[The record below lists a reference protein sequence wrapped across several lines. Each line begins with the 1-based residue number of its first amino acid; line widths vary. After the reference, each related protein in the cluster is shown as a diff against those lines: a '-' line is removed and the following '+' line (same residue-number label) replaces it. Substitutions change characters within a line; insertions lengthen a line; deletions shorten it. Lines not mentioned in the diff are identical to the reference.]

1 MASVKKI
8 PDHQVLANSL
18 QSWAEQYELG
28 DDPYVAGLTA
38 AVSSRKNLPMW
49 ASLNP
54 LEYLP
59 HAKVQSNPRLHLATL
74 IMTIARNALVFLPV
88 ALTWLA
94 ISKATNAFAVYTANN
109 TLQVVN
115 FLDFWENGYGVL
127 SKNWS
132 LSSVATLDFMI
143 IILIILLTISITLI
157 EKRTKRVRLA
167 EISEL
172 DEDRIRLA
180 ISISTYLFTQQK
192 VTNVSMNQSLAK
204 ALRDILNSTDSLE
217 RTSKELNKTV
227 KAIPTNRELLTE
239 IKRNRPRSFLKDFE

>member
-1 MASVKKI
+1 MAGVKKI

-18 QSWAEQYELG
+18 QSWAEQYQLS

-38 AVSSRKNLPMW
+38 AVSNRKNLPMW

-59 HAKVQSNPRLHLATL
+59 HAKVRSNPQLHLITL
-74 IMTIARNALVFLPV
+74 IMTIVRNALVFLPV
-88 ALTWLA
+88 ALTWFA
-94 ISKATNAFAVYTANN
+94 ISKATSAFATYTANN

-127 SKNWS
+127 SKTWS
-132 LSSVATLDFMI
+132 LSSVASLDF
-143 IILIILLTISITLI
+143 LIILFIIFLTVTITLI
-157 EKRTKRVRLA
+157 EKRTKRLRDA

-172 DEDRIRLA
+172 DEDRVRLA
-180 ISISTYLFTQQK
+180 ISISTYLFGQQK
-192 VTNVSMNQSLAK
+192 VTNVTMNQSLAK
-204 ALRDILNSTDSLE
+204 ALRDILNSTDSLD

-239 IKRNRPRSFLKDFE
+239 IKKNRPSSLYRDLN

>member
-157 EKRTKRVRLA
+157 EKRTKRIRLA

>member
-1 MASVKKI
+1 MAGVKKI

-18 QSWAEQYELG
+18 QSWAEQYQLG

-38 AVSSRKNLPMW
+38 AVTNRKNLPMW
-49 ASLNP
+49 ASLDP

-59 HAKVQSNPRLHLATL
+59 HAKVQSNPRLHLITL
-74 IMTIARNALVFLPV
+74 VMTIARNALVFLPV
-88 ALTWLA
+88 ALTWYA
-94 ISKATNAFAVYTANN
+94 ISKATSAFATYTANN

-127 SKNWS
+127 SKTWS
-132 LSSVATLDFMI
+132 LSSVASLDF
-143 IILIILLTISITLI
+143 LIILLIIFLTVTITLI
-157 EKRTKRVRLA
+157 EKRTKRFRDT

-172 DEDRIRLA
+172 DEDRVRLA
-180 ISISTYLFTQQK
+180 ISISTYLFGQQK
-192 VTNVSMNQSLAK
+192 VTNVTMNQSLAK
-204 ALRDILNSTDSLE
+204 ALRDILNSTESLD

-239 IKRNRPRSFLKDFE
+239 IKKNRPSSLFRDFN

>member
-1 MASVKKI
+1 MAGVKKI

-18 QSWAEQYELG
+18 QSWAEQYQLS

-38 AVSSRKNLPMW
+38 AVSNRKNLPMW

-59 HAKVQSNPRLHLATL
+59 HAKVRSNPQLHLITL
-74 IMTIARNALVFLPV
+74 IMTIVRNALVFLPV
-88 ALTWLA
+88 ALTWFA
-94 ISKATNAFAVYTANN
+94 ISKATSAFATYKANN

-127 SKNWS
+127 SKTWS
-132 LSSVATLDFMI
+132 LSSVASLDF
-143 IILIILLTISITLI
+143 LIILFIIFLTVTITLI
-157 EKRTKRVRLA
+157 EKRTKRLRDA

-172 DEDRIRLA
+172 DEDRVRLA
-180 ISISTYLFTQQK
+180 ISISTYLFGQQK
-192 VTNVSMNQSLAK
+192 VTNVTMNQSLAK
-204 ALRDILNSTDSLE
+204 ALRDILNSTDSLD

-239 IKRNRPRSFLKDFE
+239 IKKNRPSSLFRDFN

>member
-94 ISKATNAFAVYTANN
+94 ISKATNAFAIYTANN

-132 LSSVATLDFMI
+132 LSSVATLDFLI
-143 IILIILLTISITLI
+143 ILLIILLTISITLI

>member
-1 MASVKKI
+1 MAGVKKI

-18 QSWAEQYELG
+18 QSWAEQYQLS

-38 AVSSRKNLPMW
+38 AVSNRKNLPMW

-59 HAKVQSNPRLHLATL
+59 HAKVRSNPQLHLVTL

-88 ALTWLA
+88 ALTWFA
-94 ISKATNAFAVYTANN
+94 ISKATSAFATYTANN

-127 SKNWS
+127 SKTWS
-132 LSSVATLDFMI
+132 LSSVASLDF
-143 IILIILLTISITLI
+143 LIILLIIFLTATITLI
-157 EKRTKRVRLA
+157 EKRTKRLRAA

-172 DEDRIRLA
+172 DEDRVRLA
-180 ISISTYLFTQQK
+180 ISISTYLFGQQK
-192 VTNVSMNQSLAK
+192 VTNVTMNQSLAK
-204 ALRDILNSTDSLE
+204 ALRDILNSTDSLD

-239 IKRNRPRSFLKDFE
+239 IKKNRPSSLYRDLN

>member
-94 ISKATNAFAVYTANN
+94 ISKATNAFAIYTANN
-109 TLQVVN
+109 ALQVVN

-132 LSSVATLDFMI
+132 LSSVATLDFLI
-143 IILIILLTISITLI
+143 ILLIILLTISITLI
-157 EKRTKRVRLA
+157 EKRTKRLRLA

>member
-1 MASVKKI
+1 MAGVKKI

-18 QSWAEQYELG
+18 QSWAEQYQLS

-38 AVSSRKNLPMW
+38 AVSNRKNLPMW

-59 HAKVQSNPRLHLATL
+59 HAKVRSNPQLHLITL
-74 IMTIARNALVFLPV
+74 IMTIVRNALVFLPV
-88 ALTWLA
+88 ALTWFA
-94 ISKATNAFAVYTANN
+94 ISKATSAFATYTANN

-127 SKNWS
+127 SKTWS
-132 LSSVATLDFMI
+132 LSSVASLDF
-143 IILIILLTISITLI
+143 LIILFIIFLTVTITLI
-157 EKRTKRVRLA
+157 EKRTKRLRAA

-172 DEDRIRLA
+172 DEDRVRLA
-180 ISISTYLFTQQK
+180 ISISTYLFGQQK
-192 VTNVSMNQSLAK
+192 VTNVTMNQSLAK
-204 ALRDILNSTDSLE
+204 ALRDILNSTDSLD

-239 IKRNRPRSFLKDFE
+239 IKKNRPSSLYRDLN

>member
-1 MASVKKI
+1 MAGVKKV

-18 QSWAEQYELG
+18 QSWAEQYQLG

-38 AVSSRKNLPMW
+38 AVTNRKNLPMW
-49 ASLNP
+49 ASLDP

-59 HAKVQSNPRLHLATL
+59 HAKVQSNPQLHLITL
-74 IMTIARNALVFLPV
+74 VMTIARNALVFLPV
-88 ALTWLA
+88 ALTWYA
-94 ISKATNAFAVYTANN
+94 ISKATSAFATYTANN

-127 SKNWS
+127 SKTWS
-132 LSSVATLDFMI
+132 LSSVASLDF
-143 IILIILLTISITLI
+143 LIILLIIFLTVTITLI
-157 EKRTKRVRLA
+157 EKRTKRLRVA

-180 ISISTYLFTQQK
+180 ISISTYLFGQQK
-192 VTNVSMNQSLAK
+192 VTNVTMNQSLAK
-204 ALRDILNSTDSLE
+204 ALRDILNSTESLD

-239 IKRNRPRSFLKDFE
+239 IKKNRPSSLFRDFN

>member
-1 MASVKKI
+1 MAGVKKV

-18 QSWAEQYELG
+18 QSWAEQYQLS

-38 AVSSRKNLPMW
+38 AVSNRKNLPMW

-59 HAKVQSNPRLHLATL
+59 HAKVRSNPQLHLITL
-74 IMTIARNALVFLPV
+74 IMTIVRNALVFLPV
-88 ALTWLA
+88 ALTWFA
-94 ISKATNAFAVYTANN
+94 ISKATSAFATYTANN

-127 SKNWS
+127 SKTWS
-132 LSSVATLDFMI
+132 LSSVASLDF
-143 IILIILLTISITLI
+143 LIILFIIFLTVTITLI
-157 EKRTKRVRLA
+157 EKRTKRFRDA

-172 DEDRIRLA
+172 DEDRVRLA
-180 ISISTYLFTQQK
+180 ISISTYLFGQQK
-192 VTNVSMNQSLAK
+192 VTNVTMNQSLAK
-204 ALRDILNSTDSLE
+204 ALRDILNSTDSLD

-239 IKRNRPRSFLKDFE
+239 IKKNRPSSLYRDLN

>member
-94 ISKATNAFAVYTANN
+94 ISKATNAFAIYTANN

-132 LSSVATLDFMI
+132 LSSVATLDFLI
-143 IILIILLTISITLI
+143 ILLIILLTISITLI
-157 EKRTKRVRLA
+157 EKRTKRLRLA

>member
-1 MASVKKI
+1 MAGVKKI

-18 QSWAEQYELG
+18 QSWAEQYQLS

-38 AVSSRKNLPMW
+38 AVSNRKNLPMW

-59 HAKVQSNPRLHLATL
+59 HAKVRSNPQLHLITL
-74 IMTIARNALVFLPV
+74 IMTIVRNALVFLPV
-88 ALTWLA
+88 ALTWFA
-94 ISKATNAFAVYTANN
+94 ISKATSAFATYTANN

-127 SKNWS
+127 SKTWS
-132 LSSVATLDFMI
+132 LSSVASLDF
-143 IILIILLTISITLI
+143 LIILFIIFLTVTITLI
-157 EKRTKRVRLA
+157 EKRTKRLRDA

-172 DEDRIRLA
+172 DEDRVRLA
-180 ISISTYLFTQQK
+180 ISISTYLFGQQK
-192 VTNVSMNQSLAK
+192 VTNVTMNQSLAK
-204 ALRDILNSTDSLE
+204 ALRDILNSTDSLD

-239 IKRNRPRSFLKDFE
+239 IKKNRPSSLFRDFN

>member
-132 LSSVATLDFMI
+132 LSSVATLDFLI

-157 EKRTKRVRLA
+157 EKRTKRIRLA

>member
-1 MASVKKI
+1 MAGVKKI
-8 PDHQVLANSL
+8 ADHQVLANSL

-28 DDPYVAGLTA
+28 DDPYIAGLTN

-59 HAKVQSNPRLHLATL
+59 HAKVRSTPQLHLFTL

-88 ALTWLA
+88 ALTWYA
-94 ISKATNAFAVYTANN
+94 ISKATNAFAIYTANN

-127 SKNWS
+127 SKTWS
-132 LSSVATLDFMI
+132 LSSVATLDF
-143 IILIILLTISITLI
+143 LIILLIIILTISITLV
-157 EKRTKRVRLA
+157 EKRTKRFRAA

-180 ISISTYLFTQQK
+180 ISISTYLFGQQK
-192 VTNVSMNQSLAK
+192 VTNVTMNQSLAK
-204 ALRDILNSTDSLE
+204 ALRDILNSTDSLD

-239 IKRNRPRSFLKDFE
+239 IKKNRPSSLFRDFN

>member
-1 MASVKKI
+1 MAGVKKV

-18 QSWAEQYELG
+18 QSWAEQYQLG

-38 AVSSRKNLPMW
+38 AVTNRKNLPMW
-49 ASLNP
+49 ASLDP

-59 HAKVQSNPRLHLATL
+59 HAKVQSNPRLHLITL
-74 IMTIARNALVFLPV
+74 VMTIARNALVFLPV
-88 ALTWLA
+88 ALTWYA
-94 ISKATNAFAVYTANN
+94 ISKATSAFATYTANN

-127 SKNWS
+127 SKTWS
-132 LSSVATLDFMI
+132 LSSVASLDF
-143 IILIILLTISITLI
+143 LIILFIIFLTVTITLI
-157 EKRTKRVRLA
+157 EKRTKRLRDA

-172 DEDRIRLA
+172 DEDRVRLA
-180 ISISTYLFTQQK
+180 ISISTYLFGQQK
-192 VTNVSMNQSLAK
+192 VTNVTMNQSLAK
-204 ALRDILNSTDSLE
+204 ALRDILNSTDSLD

-239 IKRNRPRSFLKDFE
+239 IKKNRPSSLFRDFN

>member
-1 MASVKKI
+1 MAGVKKV

-18 QSWAEQYELG
+18 QSWAEQYQLG

-38 AVSSRKNLPMW
+38 AVSNRKNLPMW

-59 HAKVQSNPRLHLATL
+59 HAKVRSNPQLHLITL
-74 IMTIARNALVFLPV
+74 IMTIVRNALVFLPV
-88 ALTWLA
+88 ALTWFA
-94 ISKATNAFAVYTANN
+94 ISKATSAFATYTANN

-127 SKNWS
+127 SKTWS
-132 LSSVATLDFMI
+132 LSSVASLDF
-143 IILIILLTISITLI
+143 LIILFIIFLTVTITLI
-157 EKRTKRVRLA
+157 EKRTKRLRDT

-172 DEDRIRLA
+172 DEDRVRLA
-180 ISISTYLFTQQK
+180 ISISTYLFGQQK
-192 VTNVSMNQSLAK
+192 VTNVTMNQSLAK
-204 ALRDILNSTDSLE
+204 ALRDILNSTDSLD

-239 IKRNRPRSFLKDFE
+239 IKKNRPSSLYRDLN

>member
-1 MASVKKI
+1 MAGVKKV

-18 QSWAEQYELG
+18 QSWAEQYQLG

-38 AVSSRKNLPMW
+38 AVTNRKNLPMW
-49 ASLNP
+49 ASLDP

-59 HAKVQSNPRLHLATL
+59 HAKVQSNPRLHLITL
-74 IMTIARNALVFLPV
+74 VMTIARNALVFLPV
-88 ALTWLA
+88 ALTWYA
-94 ISKATNAFAVYTANN
+94 ISKATSAFATYTANN

-127 SKNWS
+127 SKTWS
-132 LSSVATLDFMI
+132 LSSVASLDF
-143 IILIILLTISITLI
+143 LIILLIIFLTVTITLI
-157 EKRTKRVRLA
+157 EKRTKRLRVA

-180 ISISTYLFTQQK
+180 INISTYLFGQQK
-192 VTNVSMNQSLAK
+192 VTNVTMNQSLAK
-204 ALRDILNSTDSLE
+204 ALRDILNSTESLD

-227 KAIPTNRELLTE
+227 KAIPSNRELLTE
-239 IKRNRPRSFLKDFE
+239 IKKNRPSSLFRDFT